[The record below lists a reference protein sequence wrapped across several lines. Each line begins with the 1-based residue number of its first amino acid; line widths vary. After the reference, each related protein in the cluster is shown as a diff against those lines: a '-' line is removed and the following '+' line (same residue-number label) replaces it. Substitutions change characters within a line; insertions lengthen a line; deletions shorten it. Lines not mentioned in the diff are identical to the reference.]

1 MKGRGDGD
9 GVGRAVADNAEALS
23 VRRGRPG
30 RRRREL
36 GAAAAGA
43 RWARPC
49 RALETGGH
57 QYPFVP
63 IVPTHFGVSLLEQ

>member
-1 MKGRGDGD
+1 MKRRGDGR
-9 GVGRAVADNAEALS
+9 GVGRAVPDNAEALS

-43 RWARPC
+43 GQARPR
-49 RALETGGH
+49 RALEAGGH
-57 QYPFVP
+57 QYLFVP